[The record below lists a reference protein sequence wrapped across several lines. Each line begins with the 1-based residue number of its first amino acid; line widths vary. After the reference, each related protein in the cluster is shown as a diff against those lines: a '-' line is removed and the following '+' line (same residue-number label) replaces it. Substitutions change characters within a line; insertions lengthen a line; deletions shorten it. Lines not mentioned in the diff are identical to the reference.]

1 MPHQFIPM
9 LGIDA
14 GYRKSGSNILFDDDN
29 PLQHVGGPGASRADL
44 EHVMKK
50 LLALAAG
57 LAMFWASTTVVV
69 AGTCRTTCSTFYGQ
83 TTCTTNCY

>member
-1 MPHQFIPM
+1 
-9 LGIDA
+9 
-14 GYRKSGSNILFDDDN
+14 
-29 PLQHVGGPGASRADL
+29 
-44 EHVMKK
+44 MKK